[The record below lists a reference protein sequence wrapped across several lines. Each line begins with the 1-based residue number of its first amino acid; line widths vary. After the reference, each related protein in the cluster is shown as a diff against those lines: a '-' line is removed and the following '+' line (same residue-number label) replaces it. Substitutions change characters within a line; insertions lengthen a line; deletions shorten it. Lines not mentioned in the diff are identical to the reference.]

1 MKIQDVLL
9 DGGREEEKAA
19 LMQRHQEL
27 MKEIKKK
34 SQKKVEAKDTE
45 AKAENKKDA
54 VDKDAINYVESLDR
68 IKAASIAARIAR
80 GEEIARA
87 QKDFLSTNYPDMLRD
102 ANLVKTKIEKV
113 FDMLEEQ
120 EDKNKAEKVL
130 QKIDS
135 SILTLPYGDNNS
147 TVFDR
152 AVKIVNLKK

>member
-54 VDKDAINYVESLDR
+54 VDKDAINYVESLER

-102 ANLVKTKIEKV
+102 ANLVKTKIEK
-113 FDMLEEQ
+113 FYLRSSSFLAPCFEWKDG
-120 EDKNKAEKVL
+120 NL
-130 QKIDS
+130 QKIKS
-135 SILTLPYGDNNS
+135 KAYL
-147 TVFDR
+147 
-152 AVKIVNLKK
+152 VKNIDDYNKDGFF